1 MTCPD
6 LVLLFSNISKEI
18 ALSSCHL
25 SIVILSVFAHA
36 FSSVFFPWKYLKWE
50 LSSYIANTSKKA
62 LTDITFH
69 QNCSH
74 FGADVLTKLK
84 AVQPGFFS
92 FFANASV
99 VWSCTRESAKF
110 CNWNQNC
117 WSDAFSTLSQPKV
130 LNHLYHLKK
139 ERRLFATNCNV
150 HLPLAFHCDLWSGQ
164 FIADT
169 FSNISHNFGLRKNR
183 NCVDNQHKSETCH
196 YYWACLSFPGFL
208 QIF

>member
-18 ALSSCHL
+18 VLSSCHL

-69 QNCSH
+69 QSCSH
-74 FGADVLTKLK
+74 FGANVLTKLK
-84 AVQPGFFS
+84 AVQPGFFCQCERRL
-92 FFANASV
+92 V
-99 VWSCTRESAKF
+99 VHEGVGQILQLEPELLIRCIFNIVTTKGVKSSLP
-110 CNWNQNC
+110 Q
-117 WSDAFSTLSQPKV
+117 KV
-130 LNHLYHLKK
+130 
-139 ERRLFATNCNV
+139 ERLFATNCNV

>member
-69 QNCSH
+69 QSCSH
-74 FGADVLTKLK
+74 FGANVLTKLK
-84 AVQPGFFS
+84 AVQPGFFCQCERRL
-92 FFANASV
+92 V
-99 VWSCTRESAKF
+99 VHEGVGQILQLEPELLIRCIFNIVTTKGVKSPLP
-110 CNWNQNC
+110 Q
-117 WSDAFSTLSQPKV
+117 KV
-130 LNHLYHLKK
+130 
-139 ERRLFATNCNV
+139 ERLFATNCNV

>member
-50 LSSYIANTSKKA
+50 LSSYIANNSKKA

-92 FFANASV
+92 FFANACV
-99 VWSCTRESAKF
+99 VWSCTRELAKF

-130 LNHLYHLKK
+130 LNHLYHFK
-139 ERRLFATNCNV
+139 ERRETICNE
-150 HLPLAFHCDLWSGQ
+150 LQCSFTFGFSLWPMVRAIYSGHFQQYFTQ
-164 FIADT
+164 FWP
-169 FSNISHNFGLRKNR
+169 S
-183 NCVDNQHKSETCH
+183 
-196 YYWACLSFPGFL
+196 
-208 QIF
+208 

>member
-50 LSSYIANTSKKA
+50 LSSYIANNSKKA

-84 AVQPGFFS
+84 AVQPGFF
-92 FFANASV
+92 
-99 VWSCTRESAKF
+99 CQ
-110 CNWNQNC
+110 C
-117 WSDAFSTLSQPKV
+117 
-130 LNHLYHLKK
+130 
-139 ERRLFATNCNV
+139 ERRLVV
-150 HLPLAFHCDLWSGQ
+150 HEGVGQILQLEPELLIRCIFNIVTTKGVKSSLPLKERKETICNELQCSFTFGFSLWPMVRAIYSGHFQQYFTQ
-164 FIADT
+164 FWP
-169 FSNISHNFGLRKNR
+169 S
-183 NCVDNQHKSETCH
+183 
-196 YYWACLSFPGFL
+196 
-208 QIF
+208 